1 MLNLLGV
8 LFDGLAY
15 GTLLFLISVGLSITL
30 GLMRFI
36 NLAHGVFAM
45 AGGYLLVTLMAR
57 AGMGFLPAL
66 PIVFCVTA
74 AASLVLER
82 TLYRP
87 LYKSTALDQV
97 LMTVGIVFVAIA
109 GANYFWG
116 PGQQPVLLPAA
127 LKGQFS
133 VFGLDLSRYRLFLM
147 AVGAAITLALVFGL
161 ERTRFGAMIRASV
174 DNQRTAA
181 SMGIR
186 VDRVFMI
193 TFALGSGLAG
203 LGGALGVDVLGLDP
217 NFALKYLVYFLLVV
231 VVGGPGSV
239 IGTLLAALLLGVADI
254 AGKYYVPEI
263 GAFVIYAAMIVLLL
277 LFPHGLRGRR
287 KEK

>member
-1 MLNLLGV
+1 MHNFLGV

-30 GLMRFI
+30 GLMGFI

-57 AGMGFLPAL
+57 FGIGFLPAL
-66 PIVFCVTA
+66 PIVFCAVA
-74 AASLVLER
+74 LASLLLER
-82 TLYRP
+82 PLYRP
-87 LYKSTALDQV
+87 LYRSSALNQV
-97 LMTVGIVFVAIA
+97 LLTVGIIFISIA
-109 GANYFWG
+109 AANFFWG
-116 PGQQPVLLPAA
+116 PGQQPVLLPDA
-127 LKGQFS
+127 LNGQLA
-133 VFGLDLSRYRLFLM
+133 VFGVDLSRYRLFLM
-147 AVGAAITLALVFGL
+147 AVGAAITAALVFGL

-174 DNQRTAA
+174 DNQRTAEA
-181 SMGIR
+181 MGIR
-186 VDRVFMI
+186 VERVFQV

-203 LGGALGVDVLGLDP
+203 LGGALGINVIGLDP
-217 NFALKYLVYFLLVV
+217 NFALKFLVYFLLVV

-277 LFPHGLRGRR
+277 LFPHGLLGRSKAR
-287 KEK
+287 

>member
-1 MLNLLGV
+1 MHDFFGV

-45 AGGYLLVTLMAR
+45 TGGYLLVTLMAH
-57 AGMGFLPAL
+57 AGIGFLPAL
-66 PIVFCVTA
+66 PIVFGVTA
-74 AASLVLER
+74 LASLVLER
-82 TLYRP
+82 WLYRP
-87 LYKSTALDQV
+87 VYKSTALDQV
-97 LMTVGIVFVAIA
+97 LMTVGIVFIAIA

-116 PGQQPVLLPAA
+116 PGQQPVVLPAA
-127 LKGQFS
+127 LKGQFPL
-133 VFGLDLSRYRLFLM
+133 FGLDLSRYRLFLM
-147 AVGAAITLALVFGL
+147 AVGAIITLALVCGL

-174 DNQRTAA
+174 DNQRTAR

-186 VDRVFMI
+186 VERVFQI

-203 LGGALGVDVLGLDP
+203 LGGALGIDVLGLDP
-217 NFALKYLVYFLLVV
+217 YFALKYLVYFLLVV
-231 VVGGPGSV
+231 VVGGPGSI

-254 AGKYYVPEI
+254 AGKYYVPQI

-277 LFPHGLRGRR
+277 LFPHGLLGRR
-287 KEK
+287 NAR

>member
-1 MLNLLGV
+1 MLNFIGV

-45 AGGYLLVTLMAR
+45 AGGYLLVSLMAQ
-57 AGMGFLPAL
+57 AGIGFLAAL
-66 PIVFCVTA
+66 PIVFCVVA
-74 AASLVLER
+74 LASLVLER

-87 LYKSTALDQV
+87 VYKSSPLDQV
-97 LMTVGIVFVAIA
+97 LLTVGIIFIAIA

-116 PGQQPVLLPAA
+116 PGQQPVLLPEE
-127 LKGQFS
+127 LKGQIS
-133 VFGLDLSRYRLFLM
+133 VFGVDLSRYRLFLM
-147 AVGAAITLALVFGL
+147 AVGGAITLALVFGL
-161 ERTRFGAMIRASV
+161 ERTRFGAMLRASV
-174 DNQRTAA
+174 DNQRTAE

-186 VDRVFMI
+186 VERVFQV
-193 TFALGSGLAG
+193 TFAIGSGLAG
-203 LGGALGVDVLGLDP
+203 LGGALGVNVLGLDP
-217 NFALKYLVYFLLVV
+217 QFALKFLVYFLLVV

-263 GAFVIYAAMIVLLL
+263 GAFIIYAAMIVLLL
-277 LFPHGLRGRR
+277 LFPHGLLGRG
-287 KEK
+287 KAK

>member
-1 MLNLLGV
+1 MLNFLGV

-45 AGGYLLVTLMAR
+45 AGGYLLVSLLSR
-57 AGMGFLPAL
+57 AGIGFLPAL
-66 PIVFCVTA
+66 PIVFCVIA
-74 AASLVLER
+74 LASLILEKS
-82 TLYRP
+82 LYRP
-87 LYKSTALDQV
+87 VYKSTPLDQV
-97 LMTVGIVFVAIA
+97 LLTVGIVFIAIA

-127 LKGQFS
+127 LKGQVS

-174 DNQRTAA
+174 DNQRTAEA
-181 SMGIR
+181 MGIR
-186 VDRVFMI
+186 VERVFQV

-217 NFALKYLVYFLLVV
+217 QFALKYLVYFLLVV

-277 LFPHGLRGRR
+277 LFPHGLLGRR
-287 KEK
+287 KAK

>member
-1 MLNLLGV
+1 MLNFLGV

-45 AGGYLLVTLMAR
+45 AGGYLLVSLMSR
-57 AGMGFLPAL
+57 AGIPFLAAL
-66 PIVFCVTA
+66 PLVFCVVA
-74 AASLVLER
+74 LGSLLLEK

-87 LYKSTALDQV
+87 VYKSTPLDQV
-97 LMTVGIVFVAIA
+97 LLTVGIVFIAIA
-109 GANYFWG
+109 GANFFWG
-116 PGQQPVLLPAA
+116 PGQQPVQLPAA
-127 LKGQFS
+127 LKGQ
-133 VFGLDLSRYRLFLM
+133 VEVLGLDLSRYRLFLM
-147 AVGAAITLALVFGL
+147 AVGAAITVALVFGL

-174 DNQRTAA
+174 DNQRTAEA
-181 SMGIR
+181 MGIR
-186 VDRVFMI
+186 VERVFQV

-203 LGGALGVDVLGLDP
+203 MGGALGVDVLGLDP
-217 NFALKYLVYFLLVV
+217 QFTLKYLVYFLLVV

-263 GAFVIYAAMIVLLL
+263 GSFVIYAAMIVLLL
-277 LFPHGLRGRR
+277 LFPHGLLGRR
-287 KEK
+287 NAR

>member
-1 MLNLLGV
+1 MLNFIGV

-45 AGGYLLVTLMAR
+45 AGGYLLVALMAQ
-57 AGMGFLPAL
+57 AGIGFLAAL
-66 PIVFCVTA
+66 PLVFVVVA
-74 AASLVLER
+74 LGSLVLER

-87 LYKSTALDQV
+87 VYKSSPLDQV
-97 LMTVGIVFVAIA
+97 LLTVGIIFIAIA
-109 GANYFWG
+109 GANFFWG
-116 PGQQPVLLPAA
+116 PGQQPVMLPEE
-127 LKGQFS
+127 LKGQIS
-133 VFGLDLSRYRLFLM
+133 VFGVDLSRYRLFLM
-147 AVGAAITLALVFGL
+147 GVGAAITLALVFGL

-174 DNQRTAA
+174 DNQRTAE

-186 VDRVFMI
+186 VDRVFQV
-193 TFALGSGLAG
+193 TFAIGSGLAG
-203 LGGALGVDVLGLDP
+203 LGGALGVNVLGLDP
-217 NFALKYLVYFLLVV
+217 QFALKFLVYFLLVV

-263 GAFVIYAAMIVLLL
+263 GAFIIYAAMIVLLL
-277 LFPHGLRGRR
+277 LFPHGLLGRG
-287 KEK
+287 KAK

>member
-15 GTLLFLISVGLSITL
+15 GTLLFLISVGLSVTL

-45 AGGYLLVTLMAR
+45 AGGYLLVSLMAR
-57 AGMGFLPAL
+57 VGIGFLPAL
-66 PIVFCVTA
+66 PIVFCVIA
-74 AASLVLER
+74 LASLALER

-87 LYKSTALDQV
+87 VYKSTALDQV
-97 LMTVGIVFVAIA
+97 LMTVGIVFIAIA

-116 PGQQPVLLPAA
+116 PGQQPVVLPAS
-127 LKGQFS
+127 LKGQVS

-147 AVGAAITLALVFGL
+147 AIGAAITLALVFGL
-161 ERTRFGAMIRASV
+161 DRTRFGAMIRASV
-174 DNQRTAA
+174 DNRRTAE

-186 VDRVFMI
+186 VERVFQV

-203 LGGALGVDVLGLDP
+203 LGGALGVNVLGLDP

-254 AGKYYVPEI
+254 AGKYYLPEI
-263 GAFVIYAAMIVLLL
+263 GAFVIYAAMIMLLL
-277 LFPHGLRGRR
+277 LFPHGLLGR
-287 KEK
+287 KKAK

>member
-1 MLNLLGV
+1 MLNLVGV

-116 PGQQPVLLPAA
+116 PGQQPVLLPAV

-217 NFALKYLVYFLLVV
+217 NFALKYLVYFLLVI

-277 LFPHGLRGRR
+277 LFPHGLLGRR
-287 KEK
+287 KAK

>member
-1 MLNLLGV
+1 MLNFIGV

-45 AGGYLLVTLMAR
+45 AGGYLLVSLMAQ
-57 AGMGFLPAL
+57 AGIGFLAAL
-66 PIVFCVTA
+66 PLVFCVIA
-74 AASLVLER
+74 LASLVLER

-87 LYKSTALDQV
+87 VYKSSPLDQV
-97 LMTVGIVFVAIA
+97 LLTVGIIFIAIA

-116 PGQQPVLLPAA
+116 PGQQPVMLPEG
-127 LKGQFS
+127 LKGQ
-133 VFGLDLSRYRLFLM
+133 VTVGGVDLSRYRLFLM
-147 AVGAAITLALVFGL
+147 AVGGAITLALVFGL

-174 DNQRTAA
+174 DNQRTAE

-186 VDRVFMI
+186 VDRVFQA

-203 LGGALGVDVLGLDP
+203 LGGALGVNVLGLDP
-217 NFALKYLVYFLLVV
+217 YFALKFLVYFLLVV

-239 IGTLLAALLLGVADI
+239 VGTLLAALLLGVTDI

-263 GAFVIYAAMIVLLL
+263 GAFVIYAAMIALLL
-277 LFPHGLRGRR
+277 LFPHGLLGRG
-287 KEK
+287 KAK